1 MQLEDLTKIPQ
12 LSYKLPGSYFNLVNF
27 TPVIEYIHNNSVKS
41 ISEFDSDVKLNNT
54 QHKKYVFHYFI
65 YYTCEILKVHNKKFK
80 PVIYFDVDI
89 KLNREYSTFLQTFEK
104 KFPVLVIRENFTL
117 KQLKKKCK
125 CEGYIEELHIIQ
137 LR

>member
-54 QHKKYVFHYFI
+54 QHKKYEYHYFI
-65 YYTCEILKVHNKKFK
+65 YYKFDIIKENKNKIKKVN
-80 PVIYFDVDI
+80 YFDVDVKI
-89 KLNREYSTFLQTFEK
+89 NKEYSTILQTF
-104 KFPVLVIRENFTL
+104 
-117 KQLKKKCK
+117 
-125 CEGYIEELHIIQ
+125 
-137 LR
+137 